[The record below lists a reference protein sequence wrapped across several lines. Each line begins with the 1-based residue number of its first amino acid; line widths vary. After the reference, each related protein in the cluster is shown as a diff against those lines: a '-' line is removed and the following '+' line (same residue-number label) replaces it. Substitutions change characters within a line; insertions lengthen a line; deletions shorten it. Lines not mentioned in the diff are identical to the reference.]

1 MVLSSANW
9 VELGAVTITG
19 DDVGKLMLVSVMAV
33 FVIAPTIGLVVA
45 VLLARKNHDDH
56 EP

>member
-1 MVLSSANW
+1 MVLSTANW

-56 EP
+56 ES